1 MKKYLYILLVAL
13 FVVGCHKPVP
23 APEPEPEP
31 DRVESAKK
39 SFDLSYEAQ
48 TLELKFDTNAEY
60 SFDISAE
67 WIKPEE
73 GSRSKGMK
81 SYTARFAVEENTSKK
96 ERVAYILILA
106 GEAQQTIT
114 VVQGAMPERMTLLLD
129 HTNTKLLSP
138 TWRGKVVTGNISWG
152 DGTEQSYAE
161 GASHS
166 FSGSEQSTKFDM
178 RGATGFRIEQI
189 DNIEN
194 IEIGVEL

>member
-1 MKKYLYILLVAL
+1 MKKYLYIISALLL
-13 FVVGCHKPVP
+13 VVGCHKPVP
-23 APEPEPEP
+23 APEPEA
-31 DRVESAKK
+31 DRVESSVAKYE
-39 SFDLSYEAQ
+39 LSYEAQ

-81 SYTARFAVEENTSKK
+81 SYTARFAVEENTTKE

-106 GEAQQTIT
+106 GEAQQIVT
-114 VVQGAMPERMTLLLD
+114 VVQGAMPERMTLQLD

-152 DGTEQSYAE
+152 DGAEQSYAE

-166 FSGSEQSTKFDM
+166 FSGTKQSTKFDM

-194 IEIGVEL
+194 IEIGIEL

>member
-1 MKKYLYILLVAL
+1 MKKYLYILAALV
-13 FVVGCHKPVP
+13 FVVGCHKP
-23 APEPEPEP
+23 APTPTPEP
-31 DRVESAKK
+31 DKLELVAKRYE
-39 SFDLSYEAQ
+39 LSYEAQ

-60 SFDISAE
+60 SFELSAE
-67 WIKPEE
+67 WIKPED

-106 GEAQQTIT
+106 DEAQQTIT
-114 VVQGAMPERMTLLLD
+114 VVQGAMPERMTLQLD

-152 DGTEQSYAE
+152 DGAEQSYAE

-166 FSGSEQSTKFDM
+166 FSGSEHKTLFDM
-178 RGATGFRIEQI
+178 RGATGFKIEQI
-189 DNIEN
+189 DNIDN